1 MILETFI
8 DNMAEKV
15 ECPVSGKVVHVFSCD
30 LLQKIEGHGYD
41 EVPEDMTGK
50 GCRWSHYPRGP
61 RCKNLKWQ
69 EEDKLKCDPPLEELQ
84 QKLF

>member
-8 DNMAEKV
+8 ENMAEKV
-15 ECPVSGKVVHVFSCD
+15 ECPVSGGIVYVFAYE
-30 LLQKIEGHGYD
+30 LLEKMKGHGYD
-41 EVPEDMTGK
+41 KIPEDMTGK
-50 GCRWSHYPRGP
+50 GCRWSYESRGP

-69 EEDKLKCDPPLEELQ
+69 EKDRLKCDPPLEDLQ